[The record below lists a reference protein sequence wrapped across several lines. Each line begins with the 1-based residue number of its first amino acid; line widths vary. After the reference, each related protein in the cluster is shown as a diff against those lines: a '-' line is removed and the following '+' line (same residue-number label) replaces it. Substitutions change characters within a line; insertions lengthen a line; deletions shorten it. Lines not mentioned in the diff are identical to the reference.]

1 MNRIIGTL
9 VAVPLLTAG
18 LAACGGGDETPAEQT
33 SAAATPAQTQT
44 PEPTGSATGTSAVD
58 DYCRQVDEYAAAAR
72 ELLADPTSGDAAELQ
87 EKAQALQETA
97 TKLTEEL
104 INDPS
109 QAERV
114 QECTTRLQEAL
125 AG

>member
-9 VAVPLLTAG
+9 VAVPLLAAG
-18 LAACGGGDETPAEQT
+18 LAACGGGDETPTEQT
-33 SAAATPAQTQT
+33 SATATPAQTQT
-44 PEPTGSATGTSAVD
+44 SEPTGDATGPSAVD
-58 DYCRQVDEYAAAAR
+58 DYCRQVDEYAAAAQQ
-72 ELLADPTSGDAAELQ
+72 LLADPASGDAAGLQ
-87 EKAQALQETA
+87 EKAQSLQETA
-97 TKLTEEL
+97 TRLTEEL

-114 QECTTRLQEAL
+114 QECTLRLQEAL